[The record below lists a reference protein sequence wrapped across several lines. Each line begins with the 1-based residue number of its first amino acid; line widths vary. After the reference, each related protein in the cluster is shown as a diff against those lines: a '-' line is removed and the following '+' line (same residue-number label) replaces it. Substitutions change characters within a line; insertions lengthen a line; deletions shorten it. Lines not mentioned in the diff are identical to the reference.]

1 MAQMNAVES
10 LGVLVGKKRKRQR
23 QPQQL
28 SHLMSGLLAAFQL
41 QPSNTRVN
49 EQAHGFARQR
59 LRPGVSVARDDAMM
73 TYHFDS
79 YPMKQQVRELL
90 RDVNARKKGT
100 STTPRSIN
108 ICRTKDACRLQAS
121 LAMEKCDEYRS
132 VPLTIM
138 KDSLSVSQVSHRGI
152 NFLDKDLK
160 MEENK
165 SSHASKSKSRKKH
178 RTSAEYKEEAANA
191 ILEIDLL
198 YEDISLQE
206 EKRRHVL
213 VQLSTKG
220 FWDSLQVK
228 RDGFYDEVKN
238 VLPSFWA
245 LLNINDEEKFP
256 AKSAIMKSL
265 RKFLDDAI
273 DLSVSDESK
282 VSCMNDKTLDLTHL
296 DKWSRLE
303 IYIMAE
309 KCNKIK
315 EKAELENNLMDIF
328 GAFGSDIN
336 KAYCGIIPEIPI
348 DDDDDELSS
357 DDNEIIDNNLHEN

>member
-1 MAQMNAVES
+1 
-10 LGVLVGKKRKRQR
+10 
-23 QPQQL
+23 
-28 SHLMSGLLAAFQL
+28 
-41 QPSNTRVN
+41 
-49 EQAHGFARQR
+49 
-59 LRPGVSVARDDAMM
+59 
-73 TYHFDS
+73 
-79 YPMKQQVRELL
+79 
-90 RDVNARKKGT
+90 
-100 STTPRSIN
+100 
-108 ICRTKDACRLQAS
+108 
-121 LAMEKCDEYRS
+121 
-132 VPLTIM
+132 
-138 KDSLSVSQVSHRGI
+138 
-152 NFLDKDLK
+152 

-178 RTSAEYKEEAANA
+178 KTSAEYKEEAANA

-256 AKSAIMKSL
+256 AKSAVMKSL

-303 IYIMAE
+303 IYIMA
-309 KCNKIK
+309 
-315 EKAELENNLMDIF
+315 
-328 GAFGSDIN
+328 
-336 KAYCGIIPEIPI
+336 
-348 DDDDDELSS
+348 
-357 DDNEIIDNNLHEN
+357 